1 MVASEWGSS
10 RANCNER
17 KGRDLGR
24 EFRHRSC
31 SQMKFIAAKIFIGAA
46 WEGAEGEEKKTIS
59 ETNREGGQKCPRG
72 ALLHALSPLLSSL

>member
-1 MVASEWGSS
+1 
-10 RANCNER
+10 
-17 KGRDLGR
+17 
-24 EFRHRSC
+24 
-31 SQMKFIAAKIFIGAA
+31 MKFIAAKIFIGAA